1 LLKETNLIT
10 FIQPVTILCLAHYKL
25 PETGMGYQ
33 LVRVILKNGK
43 VLRNHKV
50 LNGSVLLLEQN
61 EHLTKDDIAM
71 VEAEK

>member
-1 LLKETNLIT
+1 MNTLQLPDKWINFLIN
-10 FIQPVTILCLAHYKL
+10 L

-50 LNGSVLLLEQN
+50 LNGSLLLLEKN
-61 EHLTKDDIAM
+61 ERLTRDDIAM